1 MVDFERVV
9 RRGAGM
15 DEKRYCPRCR
25 KYYAT
30 DRKTCPIC
38 GASLE
43 NENDG
48 SDCDRNEDAD
58 DVVTIINAMMSI

>member
-1 MVDFERVV
+1 
-9 RRGAGM
+9 M